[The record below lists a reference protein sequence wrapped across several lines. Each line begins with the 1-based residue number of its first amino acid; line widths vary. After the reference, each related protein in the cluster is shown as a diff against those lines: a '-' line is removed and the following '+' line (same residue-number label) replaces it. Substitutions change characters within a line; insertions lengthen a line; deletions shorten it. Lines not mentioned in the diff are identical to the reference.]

1 MFIQTLAL
9 RGKGNSTVSTDEQ
22 LTVQFTLQDIHA
34 AGNVGLIIIQDFCC
48 FGKAFVLAD
57 KIENAVII
65 KVDQDSRLLLAAP
78 VCGSHSF
85 YHHFAGF

>member
-1 MFIQTLAL
+1 MVGADKQLAAQIL
-9 RGKGNSTVSTDEQ
+9 
-22 LTVQFTLQDIHA
+22 LQIVHA
-34 AGNVGLIIIQDFCC
+34 AGNVGLIIIQDVCC

-65 KVDQDSRLLLAAP
+65 KVDQDTRLLLAAP